1 MPNEK
6 QNILLCQA
14 IVGVWDS
21 QYPDITEY
29 TYIAA
34 VEDLVRDEAWAAISE
49 GSS

>member
-21 QYPDITEY
+21 QYSDITEY

-34 VEDLVRDEAWAAISE
+34 VENLVRDEAWAAISE
-49 GSS
+49 GCS